1 MICIVCII
9 WVRSYIHSIENSLEN
24 LRALRVLFLVP
35 FPGILYVMH
44 TIIKRSDAAAAGL
57 KFFYSGT
64 PCAQG
69 HDAQRYTS
77 TGNCVACHK
86 ARGQHVGADIR
97 KARVARL
104 RGHFNYPLHVDDHA
118 AALAYCQALDMA
130 RGIAPTMPTQAA
142 PMQPRTQEQLAEDRR
157 RIFGLAADMTR
168 PEVDPLAHG
177 WK

>member
-1 MICIVCII
+1 M
-9 WVRSYIHSIENSLEN
+9 
-24 LRALRVLFLVP
+24 VLGGFS
-35 FPGILYVMH
+35 GILYVMH
-44 TIIKRSDAAAAGL
+44 TVIKRSDAIAAGL

-118 AALAYCQALDMA
+118 AALAFCQALDMA
-130 RGIAPTMPTQAA
+130 RGLAPTVPAQVA
-142 PMQPRTQEQLAEDRR
+142 PMAPRSPELIEQDRR
-157 RIFGLAADMTR
+157 DRLGIVAEMTR
-168 PEVDPLAHG
+168 PPVDPLAHG
-177 WK
+177 WR